1 MEGPLLQH
9 YLQKKNFYRLIKVEI
24 FFDFAKSECKTAP
37 VVELIDMRK
46 SFGTKLDDTTKIY
59 LKRLIKK
66 IFALDII
73 EEKYKEEIKKLYS
86 AFFPDINY

>member
-1 MEGPLLQH
+1 M
-9 YLQKKNFYRLIKVEI
+9 
-24 FFDFAKSECKTAP
+24 
-37 VVELIDMRK
+37 VELIDMRK

-66 IFALDII
+66 IFALDTI
-73 EEKYKEEIKKLYS
+73 EEKYKEEIKKFYS

>member
-1 MEGPLLQH
+1 M
-9 YLQKKNFYRLIKVEI
+9 
-24 FFDFAKSECKTAP
+24 
-37 VVELIDMRK
+37 VELIDMRK
-46 SFGTKLDDTTKIY
+46 SFGTKLDVTTKIY

-66 IFALDII
+66 IFALDTI

>member
-1 MEGPLLQH
+1 M
-9 YLQKKNFYRLIKVEI
+9 
-24 FFDFAKSECKTAP
+24 
-37 VVELIDMRK
+37 VELIDMRK
-46 SFGTKLDDTTKIY
+46 SFGTKLDYTTKIY

-66 IFALDII
+66 IFALETI

>member
-9 YLQKKNFYRLIKVEI
+9 YLQKKKFYRLIKVEI

-46 SFGTKLDDTTKIY
+46 SFETKLDDTTKIY

-66 IFALDII
+66 IFALDTI